1 MLHSMSKKA
10 LSLAMVA
17 TLSMGVLAGCGG
29 ATQPKEGDKAK
40 DTPGTPQVS
49 NLTGAGSSFDY
60 PFFSKAFHTYGQPKN
75 LQVNYQSIGSG
86 GGIKQFTEQTVDF
99 GATDVPMNDKE
110 LEAASKTGGEVVQVP
125 VALGATVIAYNI
137 PEVKDKLKFTPEI
150 IAGIYL
156 GKIKNWND
164 AAIAKENPGVKL
176 PNQPITVVHRSD
188 GSGTTY
194 IFTDYLSSASKDWKD
209 QVGKGKDVK
218 WPAGVGGKGNE
229 GVAGQV
235 QKTPYSIGY
244 VELAYAIQTK
254 MSYGTVKNKEGK
266 FVEATLDST
275 TAAASQFPNVTPK
288 EFSIVNA
295 PGADSYPISGYSWV
309 VIFKNQ
315 KDQAKGQ
322 TIVELFDWVVT
333 KGQEEAKALNY
344 APLPDNVQKKA
355 QETLKTIK

>member
-1 MLHSMSKKA
+1 MLNSMSKKA
-10 LSLAMVA
+10 LSLAMIA

-29 ATQPKEGDKAK
+29 ATQPKQEEKKEPAAA
-40 DTPGTPQVS
+40 PQVS
-49 NLTGAGSSFDY
+49 SLTGAGSSFDY
-60 PFFSKAFHTYGQPKN
+60 PFFSKAFHTYGQPIN

-110 LEAASKTGGEVVQVP
+110 LDAASKTGGEVVQIP

-137 PEVKDKLKFTPEI
+137 PEVKDKLKFTPEL

-164 AAIAKENPGVKL
+164 PAIVKENPDAKL

-194 IFTDYLSSASKDWKD
+194 IFTDYLSAVSKDWKD

-218 WPAGVGGKGNE
+218 WPAGVGSKGNE

-254 MSYGTVKNKEGK
+254 MSYGLVKNKDGK
-266 FVEATLDST
+266 FVEPTLAST
-275 TAAASQFPNVTPK
+275 TAAAAQFPNVTPK

-295 PGADSYPISGYSWV
+295 SGADSYPISGYSWV

-322 TIVELFDWVVT
+322 TLVKLFDWVVT